1 MTLNEK
7 RWSRRDFLKTAGAI
21 GMGSI
26 ISPFVRPVHA
36 GDEPMVVPRR
46 PFGKTGVEVS
56 ILSFGGIM
64 NIESKQRLLKKAL
77 NWGVTY
83 WDTARIYSWG
93 RSEKGIGKYLSKY
106 PEDRKKIF
114 LVTKSGAWTIKGMG
128 DDLNASLERMQTD
141 YVDLYFKHGI
151 DRITDLNDDHKMWAE
166 KAKAAG
172 KIRFFGFST
181 HRNMED
187 CLLGAAKLGW
197 IDGIMMSYNFR
208 LMHSD
213 RMKQAVDACAEAG
226 IGLTA
231 MKAQGGGQVKTDT
244 DTELRLAGRFLKK
257 GFTDDQAKLKAI
269 WENPNI
275 ASICYRMPNMTLLQS
290 MAAAATDKTSLS
302 TRDRELLQHYAR
314 ETRTD
319 FCAGCADICESR
331 INGRAPVSDVM
342 RYLMY
347 ARAYGDL
354 ERARTHFRQIP
365 QGVRDRMAGLDY
377 SEAEQNCPQRMQIG
391 RLMQEAT
398 VELA

>member
-1 MTLNEK
+1 MTK
-7 RWSRRDFLKTAGAI
+7 REQQWSRRDFLKTAGAI

-26 ISPFVRPVHA
+26 ISPFARPAHA
-36 GDEPMVVPRR
+36 GDEPNVVPRR
-46 PFGKTGVEVS
+46 PFGNTGVEVS

-64 NIESKQRLLKKAL
+64 NIESKQRLLKQAL

-106 PEDRKKIF
+106 PDDRKKIF

-128 DDLNASLERMQTD
+128 NDLDASLERMQTD
-141 YVDLYFKHGI
+141 YIDLYFKHGI
-151 DRITDLNDDHKMWAE
+151 DSITDLNADHKKWAE

-213 RMKQAVDACAEAG
+213 RMKQAVDACAGAG

-231 MKAQGGGQVKTDT
+231 MKAQGGGQVKTNT

-257 GFTDDQAKLKAI
+257 GFSDDQAKLKAI

-275 ASICYRMPNMTLLQS
+275 ASICYRMPNITLLQS
-290 MAAAATDKTSLS
+290 MVTAAVHKTALS
-302 TRDRELLQHYAR
+302 ARDRELLQQYAR
-314 ETRTD
+314 ETRSD
-319 FCAGCADICESR
+319 FCAGCADICESKF
-331 INGRAPVSDVM
+331 NGWVPVSDVM

-365 QGVRDRMAGLDY
+365 QRVRNRMAGLNY
-377 SEAEQNCPQRMQIG
+377 SEAEQSCPQRMQIG
-391 RLMQEAT
+391 RLIKEAM